1 MLPVRCPMT
10 ERDIEELVLKCLS
23 RTHPEIGDRPLD
35 PERPF
40 SEQFDF
46 PPAGQHALAEA
57 VGKELGLDIPDA
69 ARPRLTSLTGWVR
82 YLERSLS

>member
-1 MLPVRCPMT
+1 MT

-40 SEQFDF
+40 ADQFDF
-46 PPAGQHALAEA
+46 PPAGQQALAEA
-57 VGKELGLDIPDA
+57 VGKELGLDISKA
-69 ARPRLTSLTGWVR
+69 AKARLNSLEGWVR
-82 YLERSLS
+82 YLERTLS